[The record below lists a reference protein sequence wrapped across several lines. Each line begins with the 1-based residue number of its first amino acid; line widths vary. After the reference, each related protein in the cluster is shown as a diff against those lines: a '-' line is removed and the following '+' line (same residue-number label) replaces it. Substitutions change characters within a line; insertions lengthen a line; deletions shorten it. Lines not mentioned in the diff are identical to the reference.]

1 MTTALHSSPFRNEC
15 PDSERPL
22 GLASHVTTPT
32 ESFRLQWKSDPQQVI
47 TLMHMASTKSTV
59 DHLRN
64 IALFSE
70 CSSKELS
77 LVVKSSTER
86 ELKAGTVIMDQGQ
99 TGREAYVILEGS
111 ATVKRNGK
119 KVATVKSGA
128 VIGELSLLDQ
138 GPRTAA
144 VIADTDVR
152 LLVIS
157 ERALKGAIDNI
168 PAISRKLLKAL
179 ATRVRELDRAHFG

>member
-1 MTTALHSSPFRNEC
+1 MPVGVA
-15 PDSERPL
+15 
-22 GLASHVTTPT
+22 PT
-32 ESFRLQWKSDPQQVI
+32 LLV
-47 TLMHMASTKSTV
+47 MASTKTTV

-70 CSSKELS
+70 CSAKELG
-77 LVVKSSTER
+77 LVVKNSSER
-86 ELKAGTVIMDQGQ
+86 VLKAGTIIMDQGQ
-99 TGREAYVILEGS
+99 AGREAYVILEGS
-111 ATVKRNGK
+111 ATVRRNGK
-119 KVATVKSGA
+119 KISTAKAGS

-157 ERALKGAIDNI
+157 ERALKSAIENI
-168 PAISRKLLKAL
+168 PVISRKLLKAL
-179 ATRVRELDRAHFG
+179 ATRVRELDRAHYG

>member
-1 MTTALHSSPFRNEC
+1 
-15 PDSERPL
+15 
-22 GLASHVTTPT
+22 
-32 ESFRLQWKSDPQQVI
+32 
-47 TLMHMASTKSTV
+47 MATTKSTV
-59 DHLRN
+59 DHLRS

-86 ELKAGTVIMDQGQ
+86 LLKAGTVIMDQGQ

-119 KVATVKSGA
+119 KIGSAKTGS
-128 VIGELSLLDQ
+128 VIGELSLLDH

-179 ATRVRELDRAHFG
+179 ATRVRELDRAHYG

>member
-1 MTTALHSSPFRNEC
+1 
-15 PDSERPL
+15 
-22 GLASHVTTPT
+22 
-32 ESFRLQWKSDPQQVI
+32 
-47 TLMHMASTKSTV
+47 MASTKSTV
-59 DHLRN
+59 DHHRN

-86 ELKAGTVIMDQGQ
+86 VLKAGTVIMDQGQ

-119 KVATVKSGA
+119 KVATLGAGA
-128 VIGELSLLDQ
+128 VVGELSLLDQ

>member
-1 MTTALHSSPFRNEC
+1 
-15 PDSERPL
+15 
-22 GLASHVTTPT
+22 
-32 ESFRLQWKSDPQQVI
+32 
-47 TLMHMASTKSTV
+47 MATTKSTV
-59 DHLRN
+59 DHLRS

-70 CSSKELS
+70 CSPKELS

-86 ELKAGTVIMDQGQ
+86 LLKAGTVIMDQGQ
-99 TGREAYVILEGS
+99 TGREAYVVLEGS

-119 KVATVKSGA
+119 KIGSAKVGS
-128 VIGELSLLDQ
+128 VIGELSLLDH

>member
-1 MTTALHSSPFRNEC
+1 
-15 PDSERPL
+15 
-22 GLASHVTTPT
+22 
-32 ESFRLQWKSDPQQVI
+32 VI

-59 DHLRN
+59 DLLRN

-86 ELKAGTVIMDQGQ
+86 VLKAGTVIMDQGQ

-119 KVATVKSGA
+119 KVANVKSGA
-128 VIGELSLLDQ
+128 VIGELSLLDH

>member
-1 MTTALHSSPFRNEC
+1 VTTALHSSLSRNES
-15 PDSERPL
+15 PESERPL

-32 ESFRLQWKSDPQQVI
+32 ESFRLQWNSGPQQVI

-86 ELKAGTVIMDQGQ
+86 VLKAGTVIMDQGQ

>member
-1 MTTALHSSPFRNEC
+1 ML
-15 PDSERPL
+15 
-22 GLASHVTTPT
+22 
-32 ESFRLQWKSDPQQVI
+32 VI
-47 TLMHMASTKSTV
+47 TYDEGMASTKSTV

-70 CSSKELS
+70 CSTKELGV
-77 LVVKSSTER
+77 VVKNSTER
-86 ELKAGTVIMDQGQ
+86 VLKAGTIIMDQGQ
-99 TGREAYVILEGS
+99 TGREAYVILEGT
-111 ATVKRNGK
+111 ATVKRNGRK
-119 KVATVKSGA
+119 IATASTGS
-128 VIGELSLLDQ
+128 VIGELSLLDN

-152 LLVIS
+152 LLVVT

-179 ATRVRELDRAHFG
+179 ATRIRELDRAHYG

>member
-1 MTTALHSSPFRNEC
+1 
-15 PDSERPL
+15 
-22 GLASHVTTPT
+22 
-32 ESFRLQWKSDPQQVI
+32 
-47 TLMHMASTKSTV
+47 MATTKSTV
-59 DHLRN
+59 DHLRS

-86 ELKAGTVIMDQGQ
+86 LLKAGTVIMDQGQ

-119 KVATVKSGA
+119 KIGSAKTGS
-128 VIGELSLLDQ
+128 VIGELSLLDK
-138 GPRTAA
+138 GPRTAT

-152 LLVIS
+152 LLVVTD
-157 ERALKGAIDNI
+157 RALKGAIQNI
-168 PAISRKLLKAL
+168 PAISSKLLKGL
-179 ATRVRELDRAHFG
+179 ATRVRELDRAHYG

>member
-1 MTTALHSSPFRNEC
+1 
-15 PDSERPL
+15 
-22 GLASHVTTPT
+22 
-32 ESFRLQWKSDPQQVI
+32 
-47 TLMHMASTKSTV
+47 MHMASTKSTV
-59 DHLRN
+59 DHLRS

-70 CSSKELS
+70 CSTKELG
-77 LVVKSSTER
+77 LVVKNSTER
-86 ELKAGTVIMDQGQ
+86 VLKAGTIIMDQGQ

-119 KVATVKSGA
+119 KIGSAKAGS

-138 GPRTAA
+138 GPRT
-144 VIADTDVR
+144 
-152 LLVIS
+152 

-179 ATRVRELDRAHFG
+179 ATRVRELDRAHYG